1 MFRAPFHCPDFQI
14 LTPALFLEESSW
26 DLSLRTQ
33 SPNVS
38 SSWYPTLG
46 GLISTIL
53 QISRRKPSLFPGPI
67 IISQTTIGCPCFD
80 SHKS

>member
-1 MFRAPFHCPDFQI
+1 MFRAPVHRLDFHI

-38 SSWYPTLG
+38 SSWCPTLG
-46 GLISTIL
+46 RSCKSAIT
-53 QISRRKPSLFPGPI
+53 SLPF
-67 IISQTTIGCPCFD
+67 SLAL
-80 SHKS
+80 